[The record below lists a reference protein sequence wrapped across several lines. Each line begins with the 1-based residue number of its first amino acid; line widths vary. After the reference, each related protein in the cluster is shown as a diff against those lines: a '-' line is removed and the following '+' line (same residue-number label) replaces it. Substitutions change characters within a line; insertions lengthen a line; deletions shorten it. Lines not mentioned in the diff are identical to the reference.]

1 MRTAITLLFMFA
13 LSATA
18 FAQGNSRVWGSIADA
33 EGKPV
38 SAATVSLLKSKDS
51 SLVKLALS
59 DKAGVYE
66 FLDIHEGKYLLSFS
80 SVGFGKK
87 FSSGFEV
94 KGSDLELPLTSLQQ
108 VEKSLNNVTVT
119 ATRPFVETHLDKTIV
134 NVEAS
139 PSSAGATALEV
150 LEKSPGIM
158 VNSDGIISLRGK
170 QGVIVMLDGK
180 PTYLSAG
187 DLANLLKNMPASALD
202 QIEIMTN
209 PSAKYDASGNAG
221 VINIKTKKGR
231 AAGFNGS
238 VMAGITS
245 SIFKPRGALYLMP
258 KSQNSF
264 NFNYRK
270 NKVNFFGNYNPNF
283 SRGKGSL
290 IIERR
295 FFDAN
300 NNIAGYSDVDT
311 RFKFG
316 NNNHTLKLGVDF
328 FADKKNTYGI
338 V

>member
-187 DLANLLKNMPASALD
+187 DLANLLKNMPASAID

-209 PSAKYDASGNAG
+209 PSSKYDASGNSG
-221 VINIKTKKGR
+221 IINIKTKKGKNN
-231 AAGFNGS
+231 GFNGS
-238 VMAGITS
+238 FTLGASTS
-245 SIFKPRGALYLMP
+245 IYNLDGTVYFLP

-264 NFNYRK
+264 NFNYRH
-270 NKVNFFGNYNPNF
+270 NKINFFGNYNPNYF
-283 SRGKGSL
+283 RGRNTMDLHNEQIDPANGDLKGYT
-290 IIERR
+290 
-295 FFDAN
+295 DQQ
-300 NNIAGYSDVDT
+300 T

-316 NNNHTLKLGVDF
+316 NFNQTLKLGLDYY
-328 FADKKNTYGI
+328 AGKKDVLG
-338 V
+338 